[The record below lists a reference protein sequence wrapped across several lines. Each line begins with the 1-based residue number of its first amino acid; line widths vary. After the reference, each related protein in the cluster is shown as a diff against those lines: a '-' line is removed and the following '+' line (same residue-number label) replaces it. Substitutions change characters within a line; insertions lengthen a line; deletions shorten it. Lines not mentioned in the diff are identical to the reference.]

1 VPSSSIEELSINR
14 QTPGRTLPGRT
25 LLASLAVLGFA
36 VSATACDS
44 SVGAT
49 PQDDDPGFEV
59 VSAATLTPGEPVP
72 VPAGEVILSMSGAIS
87 TANVDGRLDL
97 DMATL
102 ESMGTVAYSV
112 DDEQAEGRVVRFE
125 GVLLSDVLAVAGV
138 STAATTLVTTALNDY
153 SIDIP
158 LSDASESPV
167 MIATRVDG
175 ERMPVDR
182 FGPTRVVYPYSSHDL
197 DHVVYDPRWIWQLAS
212 IVVR

>member
-1 VPSSSIEELSINR
+1 MPTSSHVDLATIR
-14 QTPGRTLPGRT
+14 RTPGRT
-25 LLASLAVLGFA
+25 LLASLAVLAFSL
-36 VSATACDS
+36 SATACGGTDE
-44 SVGAT
+44 AAAA
-49 PQDDDPGFEV
+49 DPGFEV

-72 VPAGEVILSMSGAIS
+72 APTGDVILSIGGAIS
-87 TANVDGRLDL
+87 TTNVDGRLDL

-102 ESMGTVAYSV
+102 ESMGTVTYSV
-112 DDEQAEGRVVRFE
+112 DDEQAEGRIVTFE
-125 GVLLSDVLAVAGV
+125 GVLLSNVLAVAGV
-138 STAATTLVTTALNDY
+138 SGDATTLVTTALNDY

-175 ERMPVDR
+175 ERMSVDR

-197 DHVVYDPRWIWQLAS
+197 DHVVYDPRWIWQLAT

>member
-1 VPSSSIEELSINR
+1 MPTSSSQLPTTTR
-14 QTPGRTLPGRT
+14 QVPGRTP
-25 LLASLAVLGFA
+25 LAVVAVLAVLGLVLSA
-36 VSATACDS
+36 VACSGSDVADPPAT
-44 SVGAT
+44 
-49 PQDDDPGFEV
+49 DPGFQRT
-59 VSAATLTPGEPVP
+59 SAPTLKPGQP
-72 VPAGEVILSMSGAIS
+72 VPAPTDEVILSISGAIS

-102 ESMGTVAYSV
+102 ESVGTVTYSV
-112 DDEQAEGRVVRFE
+112 DDQQAEGRVVRFE

-138 STAATTLVTTALNDY
+138 SADATTLVTTALNDY

-175 ERMPVDR
+175 DRMPVDR

-197 DHVVYDPRWIWQLAS
+197 DPVVYDPRWIWQLAS

>member
-1 VPSSSIEELSINR
+1 MPSSTAAQPAIDR
-14 QTPGRTLPGRT
+14 RRPRRTLFT
-25 LLASLAVLGFA
+25 CLAVLGLT
-36 VSATACDS
+36 VSAAACGS
-44 SVGAT
+44 SDAPGASAE
-49 PQDDDPGFEV
+49 DPGFRV
-59 VSAATLTPGEPVP
+59 VSPAVLTPGEPVP
-72 VPAGEVILSMSGAIS
+72 VPSDEVILSISGAIS
-87 TANVDGRLDL
+87 TTNVEGRLEL

-102 ESMGTVAYSV
+102 ESIGTVTYSV

-138 STAATTLVTTALNDY
+138 SADATTLETTALNDY

-158 LSDASESPV
+158 LSDASQSPV
-167 MIATRVDG
+167 MIATRVEG

-182 FGPTRVVYPYSSHDL
+182 FGPTRVVYPYASHDL